1 MLIQG
6 NKDLLKRK
14 LTVILNSSQSKTPCG
29 RDGWIV
35 STTRAVNDLLGGG
48 HTLITSIGLVT
59 WELVVYLA
67 AARNAPQVI
76 VSPYV
81 DDDNGKTIYET
92 TIDEFGL
99 DPEKTAMVFV
109 APELHFNKPKST
121 WVKRDRAAVSLAAT
135 MVPVSIRPD
144 GKLRRLL
151 ESNRTGRSVISDY
164 EVKHE
169 RSLVRPPQYEKEM
182 ISFDMKNWDFITHWT
197 RTHHGPWPG
206 QKKSDFYR
214 SLIESENEYPN
225 NAFNTIRRIAREG
238 IIRAS
243 SKRLRAG
250 VKAVAF
256 TESGPADVL
265 GKMRWLPKRV
275 NWNFEPYGIAIE
287 RKAAEKMGIRPVIYG
302 GDKDYDSLP
311 RIDRPYFQSRGQRD
325 VDWTSEKEWRHI
337 GDLDFSNLKDEQILF
352 WAWSRREL
360 PIMER
365 ETGWRTLSIHNG

>member
-35 STTRAVNDLLGGG
+35 STTRAVNDLLDGG

>member
-35 STTRAVNDLLGGG
+35 STTRAVNDLLDGG

-352 WAWSRREL
+352 WVWSRREL

-365 ETGWRTLSIHNG
+365 ESGWRTLSIHNG